1 MDWITQIILF
11 LLLAMIIE
19 LILPNSSLKKYIN
32 LVVGLVLILIFL
44 QPIFQ
49 LFQVDIEDILDK
61 ATPALDTTLEE
72 ERMKNSIEL
81 KKNEIQAQQDAYILE
96 EMAVQMK
103 NEVKE
108 GLRENYGI
116 SISNITYEFYEE
128 MDISL
133 DSLKTVQVTLREKA
147 ETQNVSAVE
156 EVVID
161 VQKDEITDET
171 TSDMD
176 DDIKS
181 YLREKWQLEDQT
193 ISLLWEGG
201 I

>member
-1 MDWITQIILF
+1 
-11 LLLAMIIE
+11 MIIE